1 MPSGILN
8 ADIGFPAFTGTES
21 TEDKIGQI
29 SNYLYMLLEQLKYS
43 FANLGPEN
51 FNSGGM
57 TEITEVINRP
67 VNIQIGNLESGFGQ
81 ITKAVDSLNIRVGS
95 AEGSIT
101 SIQAF
106 NEGLTIS
113 VTNGTDY
120 SVISLKSGDVKIA
133 SQTIQ
138 FLGQVVFASQL
149 SDGITVISGSN
160 IKTGTI
166 EGIDI
171 RSGVF
176 KTLLTPGGASSGEI
190 QFWYR
195 SYNTEYV
202 DGIPVGELVG
212 GIKYDASGSGSG
224 VEARRRLII
233 YTNAGVL
240 KLLSAANLSIECAY
254 GSDIYIGGDGQTVNL
269 NGTVKINGKEQ

>member
-113 VTNGTDY
+113 VSNGTDY
-120 SVISLKSGDVKIA
+120 SVISLKSGSA
-133 SQTIQ
+133 TIKSETIR

-149 SDGITVISGSN
+149 SDGVTMISGSN

-171 RSGVF
+171 RSGKF
-176 KTLLTPGGASSGEI
+176 EALLDGSGNYTGEI
-190 QFWYR
+190 KFWYGL
-195 SYNTEYV
+195 YGDE
-202 DGIPVGELVG
+202 G
-212 GIKYDASGSGSG
+212 GILGGGLKYDANGAGSS
-224 VEARRRLII
+224 VEDRRRLIL
-233 YTNAGVL
+233 YTNWGVL
-240 KLLSAANLSIECAY
+240 KLLSAGNLSIECES
-254 GSDIYIGGDGQTVNL
+254 GSNIYIGGSGQTVNL
-269 NGTVKINGKEQ
+269 DGTVKINGKEQ